1 MWSLDEAFDDFP
13 DAVGAVEAARGAD
26 GRVEDFVVTYVN
38 PALTKIVQVR
48 AEKLVGRRLLSIV
61 PQFEAMGAAD
71 AYRRVIETGEP
82 WQQELPFRG
91 EVAGV
96 PVDALFEMRAVQL
109 GDGAL
114 LTYRDVTAVRA
125 AEETTARMAAIV
137 ESTDD
142 AVVGGDPNGRVSHWN
157 PGAERLLG
165 WTHDEVIGRDVRF
178 LVREEDYAVQQERY
192 LKCLAGERVE
202 RIETQWVRKDRTL
215 VHVMLTASPIMDRDG
230 SVVGVSAVVHDISG
244 RLRTEDE
251 LRRSNAELERF
262 ADVAAHDL
270 REPLIT
276 IQHLT
281 RLLESADG
289 GDPERR
295 ATMLDHLRATAVH
308 GNRLVDGLLEYARVG
323 RHPPSFGAVAL
334 GPLVEEVLA
343 VLTAQLEEADAAVTA
358 GELPAVTGDAR
369 ELSRVLQNLLL
380 NAVKFRGMDPPAIE
394 IDAERNVLGWTIS
407 VRDNGVG
414 VRPGNRERIFEIFA
428 RGQAQEL
435 VPGTGLGLAVCKK
448 IVERHGGRIWVEPCD
463 PCGSAFRFTLPDVVA
478 P

>member
-1 MWSLDEAFDDFP
+1 MWSLSEAFDDFP
-13 DAVGAVEAARGAD
+13 DAVGVIEAARSDD
-26 GRVEDFVVTYVN
+26 GSLDDFVVTYVN
-38 PALTKIVQVR
+38 RALVEIVGVPPER
-48 AEKLVGRRLLSIV
+48 LVGHRLLEIV
-61 PQFEAMGAAD
+61 PQFATNGAAD
-71 AYRRVIETGEP
+71 AYRRVIATGEA
-82 WQQELPFRG
+82 WQRELPFDG
-91 EVAGV
+91 EVAGQ
-96 PVDALFEMRAVQL
+96 PISALFEMRAVRL

-114 LTYRDVTAVRA
+114 CTYRDITAMRM
-125 AEETTARMAAIV
+125 AEDTTARMAAIL

-142 AVVGGDPNGRVSHWN
+142 AVVGADPNGKITHWN
-157 PGAERLLG
+157 PGAERLIG
-165 WTHDEVIGRDVRF
+165 WKREEVVGRDVRV

-192 LKCLAGERVE
+192 LACLAGQRVE
-202 RIETQWVRKDRTL
+202 RIETQWVRRDRSL
-215 VHVMLTASPIMDRDG
+215 INVMLTASPIQDRDG
-230 SVVGVSAVVHDISG
+230 TVVGVSAVVHDVTA

-281 RLLESADG
+281 RLLEATDAADE
-289 GDPERR
+289 ERR
-295 ATMLDHLRATAVH
+295 TQMLGHLRSAAVH

-323 RHPPSFGAVAL
+323 RSAPTFGAVAL
-334 GPLVEEVLA
+334 GPLVAEVLG
-343 VLTAQLEEADAAVTA
+343 VLTAQLDEAHANVEV
-358 GELPAVTGDAR
+358 GPMPAVTGDAR
-369 ELSRVLQNLLL
+369 ELSRVLQNLVL
-380 NAVKFRGMDPPAIE
+380 NAVKFHGMEPPE
-394 IDAERNVLGWTIS
+394 VLIDAERDDRGWTIS

-448 IVERHGGRIWVEPCD
+448 IVERHGGRIWVEPRE
-463 PCGSAFRFTLPDVVA
+463 PGGSAFRFTLPDLVA